1 MNNATPTFAIFA
13 PPTTRCLFLLLTC
26 LLKNSFSRI
35 KVYPLIFVVW
45 KKKLWKCLL
54 HGKQSNNS
62 EEKYIMH
69 QNLRCIFMRI
79 FFANQLHTSTL
90 YYSIVYYPTI
100 LLSVPQC
107 RIWLVL
113 TGNNL
118 VQTKRTCLKDSMN
131 IQKLFCPIFLWKS
144 VKFFISW
151 NIMKF
156 RPRFLEPVMS
166 WIFSRHLV
174 IDKKKMGKF
183 VSFSDTKKVH

>member
-1 MNNATPTFAIFA
+1 MNNATPSFAILSPA
-13 PPTTRCLFLLLTC
+13 PTTRCLFLLLTC
-26 LLKNSFSRI
+26 LLKKILLFKQRI
-35 KVYPLIFVVW
+35 SPNFCGL

-151 NIMKF
+151 DIM
-156 RPRFLEPVMS
+156 
-166 WIFSRHLV
+166 IFSPLF
-174 IDKKKMGKF
+174 F
-183 VSFSDTKKVH
+183 VNQQCLEFSPDIWS